1 MSVQKRAQLL
11 YQECFSYLKRAQ
23 NLLENVSVFHTLSL
37 RCMWHTATDSS
48 WFWYFTGHFS
58 ADGTGS
64 WSGQEHD
71 GGSGGHWAD
80 EDVSRGFTERRSSQW
95 KHRSQVSVWLSVC
108 VCDINKQNLLTLA
121 CCPAHFEY
129 MSVTRNILWRFVEQE
144 WVFRQRHMLLESW
157 TWKYTYL
164 NTPSLGYLSINMNH
178 NNNHF
183 HFTISGMLKI
193 IHFKKTMSNPC
204 DKEVHFTFTYKNNK
218 SVWTER
224 HVFGH
229 VIYNQMKMDY

>member
-1 MSVQKRAQLL
+1 MEMINLSNRTWKLKTPKYWKWPNAYLPKWNYIFVHVCIFNVSQFDLFFSMTSMSVQKRAQLL

-23 NLLENVSVFHTLSL
+23 SLLENVSVFHTLSL
-37 RCMWHTATDSS
+37 WCMWHTATDSS

-80 EDVSRGFTERRSSQW
+80 EDVSRWFTERRSSQW

-121 CCPAHFEY
+121 CSPAHFEY
-129 MSVTRNILWRFVEQE
+129 MSVTRNILWRLLSKNGCFVNDTCFWNRE
-144 WVFRQRHMLLESW
+144 LE
-157 TWKYTYL
+157 
-164 NTPSLGYLSINMNH
+164 NTL
-178 NNNHF
+178 
-183 HFTISGMLKI
+183 T
-193 IHFKKTMSNPC
+193 
-204 DKEVHFTFTYKNNK
+204 
-218 SVWTER
+218 
-224 HVFGH
+224 
-229 VIYNQMKMDY
+229 